1 MGNMFSWIA
10 TIIALAGTILNCKKI
25 KWCFWLWTLTN
36 VMWLIYDIKNGTYS
50 RAVLDFVQL
59 VLAIYGIKEWSK

>member
-1 MGNMFSWIA
+1 MGSVFSWVA

-25 KWCFWLWTLTN
+25 KWCFLLWTLTN

-59 VLAIYGIKEWSK
+59 ILALYGIKEWSK